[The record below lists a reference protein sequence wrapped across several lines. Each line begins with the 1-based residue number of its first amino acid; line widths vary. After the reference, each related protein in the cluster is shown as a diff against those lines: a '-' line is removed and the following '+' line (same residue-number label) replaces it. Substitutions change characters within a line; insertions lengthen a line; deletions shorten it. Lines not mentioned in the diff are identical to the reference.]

1 MKFYWTLSFLAAASS
16 VTAQSPWRGAS
27 QRLTKAFSDRADARQ
42 FQQPKERAATVAPLP
57 PTRFLTDATKKFA
70 VNGST
75 IPDVQFDVGESYAG
89 LLPISNN
96 TEEKSS
102 LFYWFF
108 PTANP
113 EHQTKE
119 EITIWLNGGP
129 GCSSLLG
136 LLKETGPFLW
146 QSGTPGPQPNPW
158 SWHLLTN
165 VIYVE
170 QPVGVGFTKGTPSIT
185 NEDEL
190 AAQFMGFWRN
200 FVDLFGLHGWKV
212 YIVAESYGGFY
223 GPYIA
228 SNFID
233 ANDADH
239 FNVAGLMVYD
249 GIFFDD
255 NLQMSVPAQSYI
267 NRYKELF
274 ALDDVVKA
282 RVDSVANECGF
293 TYYYN
298 QYLMFPP
305 AGPQPYLTPGL
316 DLLPDG
322 TVVVNETCYDL
333 WDYITDE
340 VYVKN
345 PCFNIY
351 SITDHCPTPFN
362 PLGYMPYF
370 NRDDVKKAIN
380 APDGVTWNLCNNNV
394 FNTTD
399 GHDTSPPSGLKQLP
413 YVIDKTQNVIL
424 AQGSLD
430 WILVTEGVLLG
441 IQNMTWG
448 GEMGFQSQPQDPFYV
463 PLYGFY
469 PYDVGYWGHNLP
481 SGSGVQGTVHT
492 ERGLTLVAMQLA
504 GHEGPQYLGA
514 AAFRQLEKLLGR
526 VQALNGTEPFTLPA
540 LRSIPQLQ
548 EPLGKGIVT
557 IF

>member
-1 MKFYWTLSFLAAASS
+1 MKPQWALYILAAASS
-16 VTAQSPWRGAS
+16 GTAQSSWQGAS
-27 QRLTKAFSDRADARQ
+27 KRLSKAFSHRPEARQ
-42 FQQPKERAATVAPLP
+42 AQAPKERASTTLPLLP
-57 PTRFLTDATKKFA
+57 TTRFLTEATQKFA

-75 IPDVQFDVGESYAG
+75 IPDVLFDIGESYAG
-89 LLPISNN
+89 LLPFSNN
-96 TEEKSS
+96 TDDKRS

-113 EHQTKE
+113 EHQAKE
-119 EITIWLNGGP
+119 EVTIWLNGGP

-136 LLKETGPFLW
+136 LLKENGPFLW

-165 VIYVE
+165 IVYVE
-170 QPVGVGFTKGTPSIT
+170 QPVGVGFSQGMPSIT

-233 ANDADH
+233 ANDTDH

-255 NLQMSVPAQSYI
+255 NLQMNIPAQSYI
-267 NRYKELF
+267 DRYKELF
-274 ALDDVVKA
+274 ALDDAVRA

-305 AGPQPYLTPGL
+305 AGPQPYFTPGVSM
-316 DLLPDG
+316 LPDG

-340 VYVKN
+340 VYIKN

-351 SITDHCPTPFN
+351 SITDHCPTPLN

-380 APDGVTWNLCNNNV
+380 APDAVTWKLCNQQV

-399 GHDTSPPSGLKQLP
+399 GHDTSPPSGLKELP
-413 YVIDKTQNVIL
+413 HVIDKTQNVIL

-448 GEMGFQSQPQDPFYV
+448 GQMGFQNQPH
-463 PLYGFY
+463 L
-469 PYDVGYWGHNLP
+469 LL
-481 SGSGVQGTVHT
+481 QGTVHT

-526 VQALNGTEPFTLPA
+526 VQALNSTEPFTLPA
-540 LRSIPQLQ
+540 LRDIPQLQ
-548 EPLGKGIVT
+548 EPLGKGIVA